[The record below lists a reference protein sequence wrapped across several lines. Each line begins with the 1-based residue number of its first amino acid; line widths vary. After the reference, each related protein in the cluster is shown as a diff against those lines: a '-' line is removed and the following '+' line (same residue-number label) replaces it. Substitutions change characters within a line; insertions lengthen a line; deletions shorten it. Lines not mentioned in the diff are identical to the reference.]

1 LFCINE
7 NAGTGIGIGIGIMED
22 ITENNTSKLEN
33 KREGSC

>member
-7 NAGTGIGIGIGIMED
+7 NTGAGTGIGIMED

>member
-7 NAGTGIGIGIGIMED
+7 NAGIGIGIGIGIMED